1 MSKTPK
7 VDKHLKAVS
16 EISRAITSNLY
27 LEDILRLI
35 VTVTAEVMNSK
46 ICSLLLLDE
55 NKKELVIR
63 ATQSISEAYNR
74 KPNIKL
80 GEGIAGRVA
89 LDQKPIVI
97 ADVRT
102 NPNYLNHDVAKK
114 EGLVSLLA
122 VPMLVKGKTIGVFNL
137 YTSKPHDFT
146 QKEIDILTSVASQ
159 AAIAIENAELLVKT
173 KVVEEELAERKLVE
187 KAKSLLI
194 KRTGLSEEEAY
205 KKIQRRSMDSRK
217 SMKDVAEAIIL
228 ASDF

>member
-1 MSKTPK
+1 MSKVSK

-63 ATQSISEAYNR
+63 ATQSISDAYNR

-89 LDQKPIVI
+89 IDKIPMVI
-97 ADVRT
+97 SDVRT
-102 NPNYLNHDVAKK
+102 NPNYLNRDVAKK

-122 VPMLVKGKTIGVFNL
+122 VPMLVKGKIIGVFNL
-137 YTSKPHDFT
+137 YTSKPHEFS

-159 AAIAIENAELLVKT
+159 AAIAIENAELMVKT
-173 KVVEEELAERKLVE
+173 KIIEEELAERKLVE

-194 KRTGLSEEEAY
+194 KKLGMSEEDAY

>member
-1 MSKTPK
+1 MKKAQK
-7 VDKHLKAVS
+7 VDKHFKAVS

-46 ICSLLLLDE
+46 ICSLLLLDASR
-55 NKKELVIR
+55 KELVIR
-63 ATQSISEAYNR
+63 ATQSVSEAYNR

-89 LDQKPIVI
+89 LEKKPVVVS
-97 ADVRT
+97 DVRT
-102 NPNYLNHDVAKK
+102 DPNYLNRDIAKK

-122 VPMLVKGKTIGVFNL
+122 VPMLVKGKTVGVFNL
-137 YTSKPHDFT
+137 YTSKPHVFS
-146 QKEIDILTSVASQ
+146 QKEIDILTSVAGQ
-159 AAIAIENAELLVKT
+159 AAIAIENAELMVKT
-173 KVVEEELAERKLVE
+173 KVIEEELAERKLVE

-194 KRTGLSEEEAY
+194 KKTGVSEEEAY
-205 KKIQRRSMDSRK
+205 KKIQKRSMDTRK

>member
-1 MSKTPK
+1 MSKASK
-7 VDKHLKAVS
+7 VDKHVKAVS

-46 ICSLLLLDE
+46 ICSLLLLDD

-89 LDQKPIVI
+89 LEKKPIVI
-97 ADVRT
+97 SDVRIH
-102 NPNYLNHDVAKK
+102 PDYLNRDVAKK
-114 EGLVSLLA
+114 ESLVSLLA
-122 VPMLVKGKTIGVFNL
+122 VPMLVKGKIIGVFNL
-137 YTSKPHDFT
+137 YTSKPHDFS

-159 AAIAIENAELLVKT
+159 AAIAIENAELMVRT
-173 KVVEEELAERKLVE
+173 KVIEEELAERKLVE

-194 KRTGLSEEEAY
+194 KKMGMSEEDAY

>member
-1 MSKTPK
+1 MSKVSK

-63 ATQSISEAYNR
+63 DTQSISDAYNR

-89 LDQKPIVI
+89 IDKIPMVI
-97 ADVRT
+97 SDVRT
-102 NPNYLNHDVAKK
+102 NPNYLNRDVAKK

-122 VPMLVKGKTIGVFNL
+122 VPMLVKGKIIGVFNL
-137 YTSKPHDFT
+137 YTSKPHEFS

-159 AAIAIENAELLVKT
+159 AAIAIENAELMVKT
-173 KVVEEELAERKLVE
+173 KIIEEELAERKLVE

-194 KRTGLSEEEAY
+194 KKLGMSEEDAY

>member
-1 MSKTPK
+1 MSKVSK

-63 ATQSISEAYNR
+63 ATQSISDDYNR

-89 LDQKPIVI
+89 IDKIPMVI
-97 ADVRT
+97 SDVRT
-102 NPNYLNHDVAKK
+102 NPNYLNRDVAKK

-122 VPMLVKGKTIGVFNL
+122 VPMLVKGKI
-137 YTSKPHDFT
+137 
-146 QKEIDILTSVASQ
+146 I
-159 AAIAIENAELLVKT
+159 
-173 KVVEEELAERKLVE
+173 EEELAERKLVE

-194 KRTGLSEEEAY
+194 KNLGMSEEDAY